1 MLNWVLWS
9 ILSIICCGLLEN
21 KNRAPGPYP
30 SLRSSHCKQE
40 LPLITVCDLQSTL
53 VLWVSSHR
61 GGEVPCPW
69 LWHLTHLVSS
79 GYQQGI
85 AKDSWTRWGP
95 LIWSLGLDEPVRRE
109 GLPCLLYQALA
120 LHISAIS
127 LHEDKSPSMMP
138 RNSWITQTW
147 GEGYIDFLK
156 NTFSYFFRSS
166 SSRNNC

>member
-9 ILSIICCGLLEN
+9 ILSIICCGLLED
-21 KNRAPGPYP
+21 KNSP
-30 SLRSSHCKQE
+30 STLPFLKKQS
-40 LPLITVCDLQSTL
+40 LQTGVAFDNCVWPKSTL
-53 VLWVSSHR
+53 VLWVSSHH

-109 GLPCLLYQALA
+109 GVPCLLYQALA
-120 LHISAIS
+120 LHISAFS
-127 LHEDKSPSMMP
+127 FHEDKSPSIMP
-138 RNSWITQTW
+138 RHSWITQTW